1 MCELLGM
8 SSNHKTTI
16 NLSLTTLAERGEN
29 PHLHGDGWGVAF
41 YEGND
46 VRLIKD
52 FGEAKG
58 SRWVEFIKQQ
68 EIRSTDVIAHIRR
81 STVGEVSYKNTH
93 PFIRELYGRMHTFA
107 HNGTFH
113 NIRSVPEYQTRR
125 FKAVGTTD
133 SEHAFCY
140 LLDRM
145 YEVWH
150 GSDLMPSLEKRMEVV
165 VNFAKEMRL
174 LGPSNFLYSDGVTLF
189 AHGHQRHDPLTDK
202 LVWPGLH
209 YIQVDCG
216 PGKTG
221 FDLSSKSAIAMKGS
235 ENFLTLFASVPL
247 NKGEWLPIQEGEVIA
262 VTKGEMKFSQMQTT

>member
-16 NLSLTTLAERGEN
+16 NISLTTLSERGEN

-68 EIRSTDVIAHIRR
+68 DISSHDVIAHIRR

-93 PFIRELYGRMHTFA
+93 PFVRELYGRMHTFA

-113 NIRSVPEYQTRR
+113 DIQSLPQFHTKR
-125 FKAVGTTD
+125 FRAVGTTD

-145 YEVWH
+145 NEAWH
-150 GSDLMPSLEKRMEVV
+150 GSDLIPSLDKRMEVV
-165 VNFAKEMRL
+165 VNFAAEMRE
-174 LGPSNFLYSDGVTLF
+174 LGPANFLYSDGITLF
-189 AHGHQRHDPLTDK
+189 AHGHHRHDPVQNK
-202 LVWPGLH
+202 LVWPGLQ
-209 YIQVDCG
+209 YIQVGDCDMVFKRT
-216 PGKTG
+216 P
-221 FDLSSKSAIAMKGS
+221 DSAISLDATDK
-235 ENFLTLFASVPL
+235 FLTMFASVPL
-247 NKGEWLPIQEGEVIA
+247 NDGNWCPLQEGEVIA
-262 VTKGEMKFSQMQTT
+262 VTKGEMRFHQMQTT

>member
-8 SSNHKTTI
+8 SSNHKTTVNI
-16 NLSLTTLAERGEN
+16 SLTTLAERGEN

-68 EIRSTDVIAHIRR
+68 EIRSQDVIAHIRR

-113 NIRSVPEYQTRR
+113 HIQSLPQFHTKR
-125 FKAVGTTD
+125 FRAVGTTD

-145 YEVWH
+145 NEAWQE
-150 GSDLMPSLEKRMEVV
+150 SDLVPTLEKRMEVV
-165 VNFAKEMRL
+165 VKFAAEMRG
-174 LGPSNFLYSDGVTLF
+174 LGPANFLYSDGITLF
-189 AHGHQRHDPLTDK
+189 AHGHQRHDPIQNK

-209 YIQVDCG
+209 YIKVNCNSNE
-216 PGKTG
+216 KE
-221 FDLSSKSAIAMKGS
+221 FKKSSESGISM
-235 ENFLTLFASVPL
+235 NVTDQFLTLFASVPL
-247 NKGEWLPIQEGEVIA
+247 NDGDWRPIQDGEVIA
-262 VTKGEMKFSQMQTT
+262 VTKGEMKFHQLQTT

>member
-8 SSNHKTTI
+8 SSNHKTTVNI
-16 NLSLTTLAERGEN
+16 SLTTLAERGEN

-68 EIRSTDVIAHIRR
+68 EISSQDVIAHIRR

-93 PFIRELYGRMHTFA
+93 PFVRELYGRMHTFA

-113 NIRSVPEYQTRR
+113 DIQSLPQFQTKR
-125 FKAVGTTD
+125 FRAVGTTD

-145 YEVWH
+145 NEAWH
-150 GSDLMPSLEKRMEVV
+150 GSDLIPSLDKRMEVV
-165 VNFAKEMRL
+165 VKFAAEMRE
-174 LGPSNFLYSDGVTLF
+174 LGPSNFLYSDGTTLF
-189 AHGHQRHDPLTDK
+189 AHGHHRHDPIQNK
-202 LVWPGLH
+202 LVWPGLQ
-209 YIQVDCG
+209 YIQVGSSD
-216 PGKTG
+216 KT
-221 FDLSSKSAIAMKGS
+221 FKPTSDSAISLDTTDK
-235 ENFLTLFASVPL
+235 FLTMFASVPL
-247 NKGEWLPIQEGEVIA
+247 NNGDWRPLQEGEVIA
-262 VTKGEMKFSQMQTT
+262 VTKGEMKFHQPQTSTT